1 MIIEHCVLINLDNR
15 PRIYFLLE
23 FLSFGINI
31 SFRFRPLVLSDI
43 DKKIYFR
50 TNHHFFFFFSRYS
63 ILQKLNIIHKLL
75 NQRKK
80 FFFLPNFEEIN
91 TQRQPR
97 FPFSK
102 EKKKFYPFVFKF
114 PTHERKREENPA
126 RKDSS
131 IVSLV
136 PRIGNPEDEGILL
149 RRLEL
154 IYAGDRN
161 GTLSIGYS
169 TLNGA
174 SGKQAAQKARV
185 CVRRRKWALFAV
197 KRPAKR
203 SAINKPRVEEVEEE
217 GRFSFQIRIC
227 YVWRGV
233 SS

>member
-1 MIIEHCVLINLDNR
+1 MCINKLRQSSANIFPLGIPKLWDKY
-15 PRIYFLLE
+15 I
-23 FLSFGINI
+23 LSVSTI
-31 SFRFRPLVLSDI
+31 VLSDI

>member
-1 MIIEHCVLINLDNR
+1 MCINKLRQSSANIFPLGIPKLSDKYTLSLSISTVL
-15 PRIYFLLE
+15 
-23 FLSFGINI
+23 S
-31 SFRFRPLVLSDI
+31 SDI